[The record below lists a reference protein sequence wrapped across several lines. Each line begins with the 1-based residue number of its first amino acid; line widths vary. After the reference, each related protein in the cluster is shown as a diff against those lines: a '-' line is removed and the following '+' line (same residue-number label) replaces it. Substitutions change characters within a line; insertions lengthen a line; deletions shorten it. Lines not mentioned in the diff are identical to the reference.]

1 MDLLTCL
8 TWSMGVM
15 FALIKKV
22 LFLSLLCVFTLPV
35 FAGNNILVL
44 GDSLGASY
52 GVPAE
57 QGWVALM
64 QTRINENK
72 LQYTIINASV
82 VGDTTRNG
90 LDRLPSLLNK
100 YHPSIVLIELG
111 GNDGLR
117 GTPVATIRK
126 NLSDIMEMI
135 RKHNATSVLIGIRIP
150 PNLGPDYTQAFQNMF
165 SDLAKQ
171 SQVALVPSL
180 LDGLETDDK
189 NFQTD
194 RIHPVAS
201 AQPQMME
208 NVWVVAKPLLN

>member
-1 MDLLTCL
+1 
-8 TWSMGVM
+8 M
-15 FALIKKV
+15 FALIKKI
-22 LFLSLLCVFTLPV
+22 LFLSILCIVTLPA
-35 FAGNNILVL
+35 FAENNILVL

-52 GVPAE
+52 GVPTE

-64 QTRINENK
+64 QARIKENK
-72 LQYTIINASV
+72 LQYTIINASI

-100 YHPSIVLIELG
+100 HHPDIVLIELG

-117 GTPVATIRK
+117 GTPIVTIRK
-126 NLSDIMEMI
+126 NLSDMIKMI
-135 RKHNATSVLIGIRIP
+135 RNQKAKPVLIGIRIP
-150 PNLGPDYTQAFQNMF
+150 PNLGPDYTNAFQNMF

-171 SQVALVPSL
+171 MQVALVPSL
-180 LDGLETDDK
+180 LNGLETDDK
-189 NFQTD
+189 NFQAD

-201 AQPQMME
+201 AQAQMME

>member
-1 MDLLTCL
+1 M
-8 TWSMGVM
+8 
-15 FALIKKV
+15 
-22 LFLSLLCVFTLPV
+22 
-35 FAGNNILVL
+35 VL

-52 GVPAE
+52 GVPTE

-64 QTRINENK
+64 QARIKENK
-72 LQYTIINASV
+72 LQYTIINASI

-100 YHPSIVLIELG
+100 HHPDIVLIELG

-117 GTPVATIRK
+117 GTPIVTIRK
-126 NLSDIMEMI
+126 NLSDMIEMI
-135 RKHNATSVLIGIRIP
+135 RKQKAKPVLIGIRIP
-150 PNLGPDYTQAFQNMF
+150 PNLGPDYTNAFQNMF

-171 SQVALVPSL
+171 MQVALVPSL
-180 LDGLETDDK
+180 LNGLETDDK
-189 NFQTD
+189 KFQAD

-201 AQPQMME
+201 AQAQMME